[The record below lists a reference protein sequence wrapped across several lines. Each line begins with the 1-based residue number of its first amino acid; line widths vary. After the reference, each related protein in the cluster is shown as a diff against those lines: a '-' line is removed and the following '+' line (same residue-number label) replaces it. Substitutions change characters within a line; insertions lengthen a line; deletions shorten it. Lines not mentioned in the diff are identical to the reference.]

1 MALFIGDYPHTLDDK
16 GRLIM
21 PSKFRNE
28 LGTNFVVTRGMEK
41 CLFVFTEEK
50 WIEFTKDLDS
60 KGLNQKDVRA
70 VKRFFCS
77 NAMSSDLDK
86 QGRFLINKKLR
97 EHAEIGK
104 EVMIIGVSDRIEI
117 WAKEKWDDYSEAEYS
132 DEDKIAEKFD
142 AINF

>member
-1 MALFIGDYPHTLDDK
+1 MALFIGHYPHTLDDK

-21 PSKFRNE
+21 PSKFREE
-28 LGTNFVVTRGMEK
+28 LGKNFVVTRGMEN

-50 WIEFTKDLDS
+50 WIEFTKELDS

-77 NAMSSDLDK
+77 NAMNSDLDR
-86 QGRFLINKKLR
+86 QGRFVLNKVFR
-97 EHAEIGK
+97 EHASIEKDVI
-104 EVMIIGVSDRIEI
+104 VIGVSDRIEI
-117 WAKEKWDDYSEAEYS
+117 WSKENWENYSKEQYS
-132 DEDKIAEKFD
+132 DEETIAEKFD